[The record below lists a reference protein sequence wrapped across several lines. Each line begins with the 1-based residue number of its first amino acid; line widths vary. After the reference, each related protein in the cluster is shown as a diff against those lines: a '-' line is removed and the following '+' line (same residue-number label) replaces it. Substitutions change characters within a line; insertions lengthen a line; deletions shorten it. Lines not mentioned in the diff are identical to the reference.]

1 MNAVVVRASFV
12 WRYGG
17 RTYNL
22 ALDLHAD
29 AYETFGSERRRDY
42 DLMASDHFSKRFI
55 RHITRKPPSCAS

>member
-29 AYETFGSERRRDY
+29 AYER
-42 DLMASDHFSKRFI
+42 LAASGGA
-55 RHITRKPPSCAS
+55 ITT